1 MLEIWGRRSSSNV
14 QALMWCVEELNLEA
28 VRHDAGFIYGVT
40 DTESFARMNPNR
52 TVPVLKDNGG
62 EALWETGAILRYLAD
77 RYGPSSFWP
86 KAPAERAQV
95 DKWAE
100 WAKLNVAL
108 QFTGP
113 VFWRVVRTP
122 EADKDPEAIASALRV
137 LHANLLIA
145 EEHLQHNTWLSGD
158 SFTLA
163 DIQMGHVLYR
173 YFDIDIARPK
183 LPNLRRYYERL
194 MERPAYLA
202 HVAISYDELRGALP
216 G

>member
-1 MLEIWGRRSSSNV
+1 M
-14 QALMWCVEELNLEA
+14 
-28 VRHDAGFIYGVT
+28 
-40 DTESFARMNPNR
+40 
-52 TVPVLKDNGG
+52 
-62 EALWETGAILRYLAD
+62 
-77 RYGPSSFWP
+77 
-86 KAPAERAQV
+86 
-95 DKWAE
+95 
-100 WAKLNVAL
+100 

-122 EADKDPEAIASALRV
+122 EADKDPEAIASALRA
-137 LHANLLIA
+137 LHANLLLA
-145 EEHLQHNTWLSGD
+145 EEHLQRNTWLSGG

-202 HVAISYDELRGALP
+202 HVAINYDELRGALP